1 MHLIDLD
8 LFLILLLIINNY
20 YVIIINNYVRVTI
33 LL

>member
-8 LFLILLLIINNY
+8 LFLILLLMINNY